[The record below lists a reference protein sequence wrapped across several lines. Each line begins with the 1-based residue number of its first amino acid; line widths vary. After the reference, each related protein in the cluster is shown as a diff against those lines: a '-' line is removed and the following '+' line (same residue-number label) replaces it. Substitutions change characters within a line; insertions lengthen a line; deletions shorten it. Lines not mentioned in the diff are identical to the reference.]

1 MPSRTYI
8 QMVYNMCING
18 KLSPLC
24 RRLTSLDEA
33 CKYNK
38 VLEEHPEI
46 IEEVVRMRVKM
57 VKYAKTVA
65 PDMDILWHHYILFEQ
80 SILDNAFPELWCTP
94 SLFTD
99 FDFGYH
105 IQPLWLTNPVPNAV
119 ITIVE

>member
-8 QMVYNMCING
+8 QMVYNMYING

-24 RRLTSLDEA
+24 IRLTSFDELYR
-33 CKYNK
+33 YNK

-65 PDMDILWHHYILFEQ
+65 PHVDMLWSHYILFEQ
-80 SILDNAFPELWCTP
+80 NVLDNRFLELLYRP

-99 FDFGYH
+99 FDIDYH
-105 IQPLWLTNPVPNAV
+105 IRPLWLTNPVPNAV